1 MIIVADSN
9 GAGKSTYYTV
19 NNRSSEDDNIFFE
32 SKHINADEIL
42 RSSGGDWK
50 NDTDNMKAMRQEL
63 TEIRTAIKNKQSF
76 DFETTLAA
84 NKKMYSNFVDK
95 AKEQGFITELI
106 YVGIKSPELA
116 KTRIREIEK

>member
-1 MIIVADSN
+1 
-9 GAGKSTYYTV
+9 
-19 NNRSSEDDNIFFE
+19 
-32 SKHINADEIL
+32 
-42 RSSGGDWK
+42 
-50 NDTDNMKAMRQEL
+50 MKAMRQEL

-84 NKKMYSNFVDK
+84 NKKTYSNFVDK

-116 KTRIREIEK
+116 KTRIREIKK